1 MTKDKSTA
9 IALLGIGAV
18 ALYALTRQ
26 QKTDD
31 MGVFPDA
38 WGGGS
43 ATLPTPE
50 TPETPPTTGITPI
63 INFPEVPPYVEQ
75 QPPAWLF
82 YPPLPSPDYTATDY
96 TASTH
101 KKETV
106 PPAITTPTTTYTTG
120 DPIHPSIGP
129 SGGFGGGGT
138 GGRGDTQSSG
148 GIGDVLKSLFSP
160 LALLARATPFGIV
173 AAVPQAGLALAT
185 AVTKKEAT
193 TTTVTAPTTT
203 VAPFTGS
210 TVSSSITATPSK
222 EISSFY
228 SAGADYTVPVDTT
241 KKGSA
246 VTTVYESGAY
256 QTISQGQI
264 VSAGSAGSTA
274 PPASAPSTGAAHA
287 AATGQVYSP
296 PGSSLG
302 GSTGTVMSKKSASI
316 LSGDSDAA
324 KAWRKRYGGG

>member
-1 MTKDKSTA
+1 MKKDKSTA
-9 IALLGIGAV
+9 IALLGIGAIT
-18 ALYALTRQ
+18 LYALTRQ

-43 ATLPTPE
+43 AILPTPE
-50 TPETPPTTGITPI
+50 TPGITPI
-63 INFPEVPPYVEQ
+63 INFPEIPPYVEQ
-75 QPPAWLF
+75 QPPEWLF
-82 YPPLPSPDYTATDY
+82 YPPLPSPDYTA
-96 TASTH
+96 STGTY

-106 PPAITTPTTTYTTG
+106 PPAITTPTYTAE
-120 DPIHPSIGP
+120 DPIHENIGP
-129 SGGFGGGGT
+129 TGGFGGGGT
-138 GGRGDTQSSG
+138 GGRGDTQSG

-173 AAVPQAGLALAT
+173 AAVPQVGLALADV
-185 AVTKKEAT
+185 VTKKDEKEAT
-193 TTTVTAPTTT
+193 ATTVP
-203 VAPFTGS
+203 PFTGS
-210 TVSSSITATPSK
+210 TASSTTTATPSK

-228 SAGADYTVPVDTT
+228 SAGADYAVPVDTT

-264 VSAGSAGSTA
+264 VSAGSAGSTG

>member
-1 MTKDKSTA
+1 MTKDKSTG

-18 ALYALTRQ
+18 TLYALTRQ
-26 QKTDD
+26 QKPDD

-38 WGGGS
+38 WGDGS
-43 ATLPTPE
+43 ATPPTPQ
-50 TPETPPTTGITPI
+50 TPGITPI

-75 QPPAWLF
+75 QEPPEWLF
-82 YPPLPSPDYTATDY
+82 YPPLPSPDYTA
-96 TASTH
+96 STH

-106 PPAITTPTTTYTTG
+106 PPSITTPTYTTG
-120 DPIHPSIGP
+120 DPIHENIGP
-129 SGGFGGGGT
+129 TGGFGGGGA
-138 GGRGDTQSSG
+138 GGRGGSESG
-148 GIGDVLKSLFSP
+148 GISDVLKSLFSP

-173 AAVPQAGLALAT
+173 AAVPQAGLALAST
-185 AVTKKEAT
+185 ITKKDDKAAAEK
-193 TTTVTAPTTT
+193 

-228 SAGADYTVPVDTT
+228 SAGADYAVPVDTT

-264 VSAGSAGSTA
+264 VSAGSPGSTD

-316 LSGDSDAA
+316 LSGDSAAA

>member
-18 ALYALTRQ
+18 AIYALTRQ

-31 MGVFPDA
+31 LDVFPDV
-38 WGGGS
+38 WSGGS
-43 ATLPTPE
+43 ATPPTPQ
-50 TPETPPTTGITPI
+50 TPGITPI
-63 INFPEVPPYVEQ
+63 INFPEVPPYVVQ
-75 QPPAWLF
+75 QEPPEWLF
-82 YPPLPSPDYTATDY
+82 KPQIPYPDY
-96 TASTH
+96 TASTGTGTY

-106 PPAITTPTTTYTTG
+106 PPTITTPTYSTG
-120 DPIHPSIGP
+120 DPIHENIGP
-129 SGGFGGGGT
+129 SGGFGGGGV
-138 GGRGDTQSSG
+138 GGRGGSQSG

-160 LALLARATPFGIV
+160 LTLLASTTPFGIV
-173 AAVPQAGLALAT
+173 TTAPKIGLALAT
-185 AVTKKEAT
+185 AVTKKEVT
-193 TTTVTAPTTT
+193 TTTVATPATT

-228 SAGADYTVPVDTT
+228 SAGADYAVPVDTT
-241 KKGSA
+241 KKGST

-287 AATGQVYSP
+287 AATGQVYSS

-316 LSGDSDAA
+316 LSGDSAAA

>member
-18 ALYALTRQ
+18 AIYALTRQ

-38 WGGGS
+38 WSGGS

-50 TPETPPTTGITPI
+50 TPGITPI

-75 QPPAWLF
+75 QPPEWLF
-82 YPPLPSPDYTATDY
+82 KPQIPYPTYTDSTG
-96 TASTH
+96 TH

-106 PPAITTPTTTYTTG
+106 PPSITTPTYTMG

-138 GGRGDTQSSG
+138 GGRGADEGGNVLDFLTGVISSVFTPTNL
-148 GIGDVLKSLFSP
+148 VLST
-160 LALLARATPFGIV
+160 TPFGGV
-173 AAVPQAGLALAT
+173 ATVLGT
-185 AVTKKEAT
+185 AFNVMTKKEVT
-193 TTTVTAPTTT
+193 TTTVDTPATT

-222 EISSFY
+222 EVSSFAG
-228 SAGADYTVPVDTT
+228 AGADYTTPVDTT

-287 AATGQVYSP
+287 AATGQVYSS

-316 LSGDSDAA
+316 LSGDSAAA

>member
-38 WGGGS
+38 WSGGS
-43 ATLPTPE
+43 ATLPTP
-50 TPETPPTTGITPI
+50 GITPI

-75 QPPAWLF
+75 QPPEWLF
-82 YPPLPSPDYTATDY
+82 KPQIPYPDYTASAGTY
-96 TASTH
+96 

-106 PPAITTPTTTYTTG
+106 PPAITTSTYTTG
-120 DPIHPSIGP
+120 DLIHENIGP
-129 SGGFGGGGT
+129 TGGFGGGGV
-138 GGRGDTQSSG
+138 GGRGGSQSG
-148 GIGDVLKSLFSP
+148 GISDVLKSLFSP
-160 LALLARATPFGIV
+160 LTLLASVTPFGIV
-173 AAVPQAGLALAT
+173 TTAPKVGLAIAST
-185 AVTKKEAT
+185 ITKKEVT
-193 TTTVTAPTTT
+193 TTTVDTPTTT

-210 TVSSSITATPSK
+210 TVSSSITTTPSK

-228 SAGADYTVPVDTT
+228 SAGADYAVPVDTT

-316 LSGDSDAA
+316 LSGDSAAA

>member
-1 MTKDKSTA
+1 MKKDNATG
-9 IALLGIGAV
+9 IVVLGIGAV
-18 ALYALTRQ
+18 ALYALTRK
-26 QKTDD
+26 QKSDD
-31 MGVFPDA
+31 LGVFPDA
-38 WGGGS
+38 WSGGS

-50 TPETPPTTGITPI
+50 TPGITPI

-75 QPPAWLF
+75 QEPPEWLF
-82 YPPLPSPDYTATDY
+82 KPQIPYPDY

-106 PPAITTPTTTYTTG
+106 PPSITTPTYTTG
-120 DPIHPSIGP
+120 DPIHENIGP
-129 SGGFGGGGT
+129 TSGFGGGGA
-138 GGRGDTQSSG
+138 GGRGADEGGNVLDFLAGVISSVFTPTNL
-148 GIGDVLKSLFSP
+148 VLST
-160 LALLARATPFGIV
+160 TPFGGV
-173 AAVPQAGLALAT
+173 ATVLGT
-185 AVTKKEAT
+185 AFNAITKKDMTIKEEAT
-193 TTTVTAPTTT
+193 TTT

-210 TVSSSITATPSK
+210 TATPTTTATPSE

-228 SAGADYTVPVDTT
+228 HAGADYAVPVDTT

-264 VSAGSAGSTA
+264 VSAGSPGSTD

-302 GSTGTVMSKKSASI
+302 GSSGSVMSKKSASI
-316 LSGDSDAA
+316 LSGDSAAA

>member
-18 ALYALTRQ
+18 AIYALTRQ

-38 WGGGS
+38 WSGGS
-43 ATLPTPE
+43 ATPA
-50 TPETPPTTGITPI
+50 TPPTTGITPI

-75 QPPAWLF
+75 EPPEWLF
-82 YPPLPSPDYTATDY
+82 KPQIPYPDYTASTG
-96 TASTH
+96 TH

-106 PPAITTPTTTYTTG
+106 PPAITTPTYSTG
-120 DPIHPSIGP
+120 DLIHENIGP
-129 SGGFGGGGT
+129 TGGFGGGGV
-138 GGRGDTQSSG
+138 GGRGGTQSG
-148 GIGDVLKSLFSP
+148 GISDVLKSLFSP
-160 LALLARATPFGIV
+160 LYLFASVTPFGIV
-173 AAVPQAGLALAT
+173 TAAPRAGLAIAST
-185 AVTKKEAT
+185 ITKKDEKVAT

-228 SAGADYTVPVDTT
+228 SAGADYAVPVDTT

-274 PPASAPSTGAAHA
+274 PPASAPSTGVSHA
-287 AATGQVYSP
+287 ASTGQVYSP

-316 LSGDSDAA
+316 LSGDSAAA

>member
-18 ALYALTRQ
+18 TLYALTRKQ
-26 QKTDD
+26 EPDD
-31 MGVFPDA
+31 LGVFPDA
-38 WGGGS
+38 WSGGS
-43 ATLPTPE
+43 ATPATPE
-50 TPETPPTTGITPI
+50 TPGITPI
-63 INFPEVPPYVEQ
+63 INFPEIPPYVEQ
-75 QPPAWLF
+75 QEPPEWLF
-82 YPPLPSPDYTATDY
+82 KPQIPYPDY
-96 TASTH
+96 TASTY

-106 PPAITTPTTTYTTG
+106 PPSITTPTTTYTTG
-120 DPIHPSIGP
+120 DPIHENIGP
-129 SGGFGGGGT
+129 SAGFGGGGA
-138 GGRGDTQSSG
+138 GGRGGSESG
-148 GIGDVLKSLFSP
+148 GISDVLKSLLSP
-160 LALLARATPFGIV
+160 LYLFASATPFGIV
-173 AAVPQAGLALAT
+173 AAASKAGLALAT
-185 AVTKKEAT
+185 TVTKKEAT

-210 TVSSSITATPSK
+210 IVSSSITTTPSK

-228 SAGADYTVPVDTT
+228 SAGADYTTPVDTT

-246 VTTVYESGAY
+246 VTIVYESGAY

-274 PPASAPSTGAAHA
+274 PLASAPSTGVSHA
-287 AATGQVYSP
+287 ASTGQVYSP

-302 GSTGTVMSKKSASI
+302 GITGTVMSKKSASI

-324 KAWRKRYGGG
+324 KAWRRRYGGG

>member
-1 MTKDKSTA
+1 
-9 IALLGIGAV
+9 
-18 ALYALTRQ
+18 
-26 QKTDD
+26 
-31 MGVFPDA
+31 
-38 WGGGS
+38 
-43 ATLPTPE
+43 
-50 TPETPPTTGITPI
+50 
-63 INFPEVPPYVEQ
+63 VPPYVVQ
-75 QPPAWLF
+75 QEPPEWLF
-82 YPPLPSPDYTATDY
+82 KPQIPYPDYTATDY

-106 PPAITTPTTTYTTG
+106 PPSITTPTYTTG
-120 DPIHPSIGP
+120 DPIHENIGP
-129 SGGFGGGGT
+129 AGGFGGGGA
-138 GGRGDTQSSG
+138 GGRGGSESG
-148 GIGDVLKSLFSP
+148 GISDVLKSLLSP
-160 LALLARATPFGIV
+160 LTLLASATPFGIV
-173 AAVPQAGLALAT
+173 TAAPKVGLALAT

-193 TTTVTAPTTT
+193 TTTVTTPTTT
-203 VAPFTGS
+203 VAPFTG
-210 TVSSSITATPSK
+210 TIATPTTTATPSK

-228 SAGADYTVPVDTT
+228 SAGADYAVPVDTT

-296 PGSSLG
+296 PGSRLG

-316 LSGDSDAA
+316 LSGDSAAA

>member
-18 ALYALTRQ
+18 AIYALTRKQ
-26 QKTDD
+26 EPDD
-31 MGVFPDA
+31 LGVFPDA
-38 WGGGS
+38 WSGGS
-43 ATLPTPE
+43 ATPPTPQ
-50 TPETPPTTGITPI
+50 TPGITPI

-75 QPPAWLF
+75 EPPEWLF
-82 YPPLPSPDYTATDY
+82 KPQIPYTDY
-96 TASTH
+96 TGSTGTH

-106 PPAITTPTTTYTTG
+106 PPSGSTATYTRE
-120 DPIHPSIGP
+120 DQIHPSIGP
-129 SGGFGGGGT
+129 TSGFGGGGA
-138 GGRGDTQSSG
+138 GGRGDTQSG
-148 GIGDVLKSLFSP
+148 GISDVLKSLFSP
-160 LALLARATPFGIV
+160 RALLARATPFGIV
-173 AAVPQAGLALAT
+173 TTVPQIGLAIAT
-185 AVTKKEAT
+185 AVTKKE
-193 TTTVTAPTTT
+193 VTATPVVAPVTT

-228 SAGADYTVPVDTT
+228 SAGADYTSPVDTT
-241 KKGSA
+241 KKGGA

-264 VSAGSAGSTA
+264 VSAGSAGSTG

-287 AATGQVYSP
+287 ASTGQVYSP

-302 GSTGTVMSKKSASI
+302 GSSGSVMSKKSASI
-316 LSGDSDAA
+316 LSGDSAAA

>member
-18 ALYALTRQ
+18 TLYALTRQ

-31 MGVFPDA
+31 LGVFPDA
-38 WGGGS
+38 WSGGS
-43 ATLPTPE
+43 ATPATPA
-50 TPETPPTTGITPI
+50 TPGITPI

-75 QPPAWLF
+75 QQPPEWLF
-82 YPPLPSPDYTATDY
+82 KPQIPYPDYTATDY

-106 PPAITTPTTTYTTG
+106 PPTSTTATYTTE
-120 DPIHPSIGP
+120 DPIHQNIGP
-129 SGGFGGGGT
+129 TGGFGGGGA
-138 GGRGDTQSSG
+138 GGRGDTQSG

-173 AAVPQAGLALAT
+173 TTAPQVGLALAT
-185 AVTKKEAT
+185 AVTKKE
-193 TTTVTAPTTT
+193 VTATPVVAPVTTP
-203 VAPFTGS
+203 APFTGTIAAS
-210 TVSSSITATPSK
+210 TATTTPSK

-228 SAGADYTVPVDTT
+228 SAGTDYTTPVDTT

-287 AATGQVYSP
+287 ASTGQVYSP

-302 GSTGTVMSKKSASI
+302 GSTGSVMSKKSASI
-316 LSGDSDAA
+316 LSGDSAAA

>member
-1 MTKDKSTA
+1 MTKDKTTG
-9 IALLGIGAV
+9 IVLLGIGAV
-18 ALYALTRQ
+18 TLYALTRQ

-31 MGVFPDA
+31 MGRFPDA
-38 WGGGS
+38 WSGGS
-43 ATLPTPE
+43 ATPPTPQ
-50 TPETPPTTGITPI
+50 TPGITPI

-75 QPPAWLF
+75 QPPEWLF
-82 YPPLPSPDYTATDY
+82 KPQIPYTDY
-96 TASTH
+96 TGSTGTH

-106 PPAITTPTTTYTTG
+106 PPSGSTATYTTE

-138 GGRGDTQSSG
+138 GGRGGSQSG

-160 LALLARATPFGIV
+160 LTLLASVTPFGIV
-173 AAVPQAGLALAT
+173 TAAPKVGLTLAT
-185 AVTKKEAT
+185 AITKKEAT
-193 TTTVTAPTTT
+193 TTTVAAPATT

-210 TVSSSITATPSK
+210 IVSSSVTATPSK
-222 EISSFY
+222 EVSSFAG
-228 SAGADYTVPVDTT
+228 AGADYTVPVDTT

-316 LSGDSDAA
+316 LSGDSAAA

>member
-18 ALYALTRQ
+18 TLYALTRQ

-31 MGVFPDA
+31 MGVFPGA

-43 ATLPTPE
+43 ATPPTPE
-50 TPETPPTTGITPI
+50 TPGITPI
-63 INFPEVPPYVEQ
+63 INFPEIPPYVEQ
-75 QPPAWLF
+75 QQPPEWLF
-82 YPPLPSPDYTATDY
+82 YPPLPSPDYTGSTG
-96 TASTH
+96 TVTH

-106 PPAITTPTTTYTTG
+106 PPSTSSATYSMG
-120 DPIHPSIGP
+120 DPIHENIGP
-129 SGGFGGGGT
+129 SGGFGGGGV
-138 GGRGDTQSSG
+138 GGRGGPQSSG
-148 GIGDVLKSLFSP
+148 GITEVLKSLFSP
-160 LALLARATPFGIV
+160 LTLLASVTPFGIV
-173 AAVPQAGLALAT
+173 TAAPKTGLALAT

-193 TTTVTAPTTT
+193 TTTVTTPATT

-228 SAGADYTVPVDTT
+228 SAGADYAVPVDTT
-241 KKGSA
+241 KKGST
-246 VTTVYESGAY
+246 VTIVYESGAY

-274 PPASAPSTGAAHA
+274 PPASAPSTGVSHA
-287 AATGQVYSP
+287 ASTGQVYSP

-316 LSGDSDAA
+316 LSGDSAAA